1 MYLYLTIRSN
11 AEKELVRAE
20 CHSMTGVYPDE
31 NGIAISDSSSEGEL
45 NTDISR
51 AEYIKTCLNVI
62 TRANDISELYSQ
74 LDRLNLDSDR
84 FRVSVHRISKSI
96 SIDSQRVMHEIGARI
111 GGNPDLSDPQ
121 TTFTVIVTYN
131 DIWFGKVLSES
142 TRAWDEHIHKA
153 QQYSSALPARFARAM
168 INLVAVPGDTIIDPC
183 CGSGTILIE
192 AVSIGIKAFGCDNNP
207 LMVQAST
214 NNLRQF
220 SMNSMVVIAD
230 AKSINGRFDAVVT
243 DLPYGRNCLID
254 DQSCF
259 EILSNLPNLAPK
271 AAIVAGLDV
280 SQLLLQVGYRKAHVI
295 HVPKGSLVRYVH
307 VAEL

>member
-11 AEKELVRAE
+11 SEKELVRAE
-20 CHSMTGVYPDE
+20 CHSITGVYPDE
-31 NGIAISDSSSEGEL
+31 NGIAIRDNPSDSEL
-45 NTDISR
+45 CTDISR
-51 AEYIKTCLNVI
+51 AAYIKTCLNVI
-62 TRANDISELYSQ
+62 THTNDISELYSQ

-84 FRVSVHRISKSI
+84 FRVSVHKISRSI

-111 GGNPDLSDPQ
+111 GGNPDLSNPQ
-121 TTFTVIVTYN
+121 ATFIVIVTYN
-131 DIWFGKVLSES
+131 DIWFGEILSES
-142 TRAWDEHIHKA
+142 TRTWDEHIHKA

-168 INLVAVPGDTIIDPC
+168 INLVAVPGDAIIDPC

-192 AVSIGIKAFGCDNNP
+192 AVSIGIKAFGYDNNP

-214 NNLRQF
+214 DNLRHF
-220 SMNSMVVIAD
+220 NMNSMVALAD
-230 AKSINGRFDAVVT
+230 ARSIKGRFDAVVT
-243 DLPYGRNCLID
+243 DLPYGKNCLID

-271 AAIVAGLDV
+271 AAIVAGLDL

-307 VAEL
+307 VVEL